1 MTNYEVM
8 FILDS
13 ALEEDAKNAAVEMV
27 KNIITAEGGE
37 VTKEDIWG
45 TKKLAYPIQK
55 KNEGYYA
62 LVEFQA
68 GTELPKE
75 LDRRLKISDA
85 CIRHIIVNKDEK

>member
-55 KNEGYYA
+55 KNEGY
-62 LVEFQA
+62 QA